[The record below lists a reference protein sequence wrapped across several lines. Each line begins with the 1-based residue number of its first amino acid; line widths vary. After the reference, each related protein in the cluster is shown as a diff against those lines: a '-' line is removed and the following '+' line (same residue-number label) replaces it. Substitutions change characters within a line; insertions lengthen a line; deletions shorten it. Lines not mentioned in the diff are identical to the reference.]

1 MGLGTALLLGLAAGL
16 VPAVVA
22 YRARIVDT
30 LRGV

>member
-1 MGLGTALLLGLAAGL
+1 VLGLAAGL